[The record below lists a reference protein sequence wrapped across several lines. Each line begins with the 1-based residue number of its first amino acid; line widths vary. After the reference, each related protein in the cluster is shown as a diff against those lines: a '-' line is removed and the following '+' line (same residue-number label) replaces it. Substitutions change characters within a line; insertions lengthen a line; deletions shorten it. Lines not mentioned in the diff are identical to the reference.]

1 MTNSRL
7 YLWMVLAMAFWG
19 ASWPIAN
26 VLSAYI
32 TEHEFITYR
41 YVLTTITMVPV
52 LLWMKLSFKIDWL
65 NLSVAVLAALM
76 LIFYTKFYFLS
87 TKHGLPGLSGAV
99 VTTLMPILVY
109 LLMLFSK
116 QKKPTL
122 IDWLALGLG
131 AAGVITTMNAWHLSA
146 EQIWVS
152 HNIYLVAAA
161 SFWAV
166 MSIVSSYA
174 KQINPAV
181 LSFYIYLITAIIDAL
196 FFFNPANGSIFAMDG
211 IFWINFLIVT
221 IASTTFATT
230 IYFLGLQRLGSKQG
244 SVFTFLVPFFA
255 VGLSVIFLKETWQ
268 WTTIVG
274 AIMTITA
281 LIILNKIKL
290 SFYSKHA

>member
-1 MTNSRL
+1 MNNRL
-7 YLWMVLAMAFWG
+7 YFWMVLAMLFWG

-41 YVLTTITMVPV
+41 YVLTSITMVPV
-52 LLWMKLSFKIDWL
+52 LVWMKLSFKIDWL
-65 NLSVAVLAALM
+65 NLTIAALAALL

-87 TKHGLPGLSGAV
+87 TQYGSPGLSGAV

-109 LLMLFSK
+109 LLMLFSQ
-116 QKKPTL
+116 QKKPKI

-131 AAGVITTMNAWHLSA
+131 AAGVITTMDVWHLSA
-146 EQIWVS
+146 EQIWIS
-152 HNIYLVAAA
+152 HNIYMVAAA

-174 KQINPAV
+174 KRINPAV

-196 FFFNPANGSIFAMDG
+196 FFFKPTYGSIFAMDG

-230 IYFLGLQRLGSKQG
+230 VYFLGLQRLGSRQG
-244 SVFTFLVPFFA
+244 SVFTFLVPLFA

-274 AIMTITA
+274 AIMTIVA

-290 SFYSKHA
+290 NFYNKHS